1 MGVIPK
7 NRLQIEVGQRF
18 GELTIIKELPT
29 DELWRRRFLCQCD
42 CGGTIETL
50 LYCLTQGKC
59 THCNNKVHV
68 RRKNAQKYIGQR
80 YGKLVG
86 VEYVGY
92 NEKNHSPIIRCQCDC
107 GNATAVQARYL
118 VKGETKSCG
127 CNKHHVFDWNITHGF
142 TASNADKNDK
152 RLYIIWQGM
161 NRRCNDAKF
170 KGYRQYGGRG
180 ITVCNEWKY
189 DFLAFREWALKNGY
203 EETLTIDRKNVNGN
217 YEPSNCRW
225 ITWQEQADNR
235 QNTIWITHDGE
246 THTIREWSSITGIKL
261 STLRSRYRMN
271 FPEED
276 LFFDGSHKE
285 LCAIRKQKRAT

>member
-107 GNATAVQARYL
+107 GNETFVLANSL
-118 VKGETKSCG
+118 LKGRTKSCG
-127 CNKHHVFDWNITHGF
+127 CYNIQYHNEHYKDLKGKKF
-142 TASNADKNDK
+142 GLWTALYKTSDKNGCSAWYCKCECGTERIVTTSRLTSGNSKSCGCAIK
-152 RLYIIWQGM
+152 RHSTHNMSHTRIYRIYRSMLD
-161 NRRCNDAKF
+161 RCNNPKSQS
-170 KGYRQYGGRG
+170 YRLYGGRDKIPFG
-180 ITVCNEWKY
+180 
-189 DFLAFREWALKNGY
+189 
-203 EETLTIDRKNVNGN
+203 
-217 YEPSNCRW
+217 
-225 ITWQEQADNR
+225 
-235 QNTIWITHDGE
+235 
-246 THTIREWSSITGIKL
+246 
-261 STLRSRYRMN
+261 
-271 FPEED
+271 
-276 LFFDGSHKE
+276 
-285 LCAIRKQKRAT
+285 